1 MAQPL
6 PLSRPAST
14 ASSRGSSTTL
24 FGIPVGDFG
33 WFGTLLVSVA
43 AGFLSFFA
51 TTFCAIVVILITD
64 STTHANID
72 YAISY
77 RYIGLPIGL
86 VVLVCALGYLGTLWV
101 RRILRKA

>member
-6 PLSRPAST
+6 HASAPA
-14 ASSRGSSTTL
+14 AVRSSSATL
-24 FGIPVGDFG
+24 FGIPIGDFG

-51 TTFCAIVVILITD
+51 ATFCAIVVILVVD
-64 STTHANID
+64 SSTHANID
-72 YAISY
+72 YAITY
-77 RYIGLPIGL
+77 RYIGLPIGIL
-86 VVLVCALGYLGTLWV
+86 VLICALSYLGTLWI

>member
-6 PLSRPAST
+6 HASHT
-14 ASSRGSSTTL
+14 APPRSSATL
-24 FGIPVGDFG
+24 FGIPIGGFG

-51 TTFCAIVVILITD
+51 TTFLSIVVILIVD
-64 STTHANID
+64 SVSRANID

-77 RYIGLPIGL
+77 RDIGLPIGL
-86 VVLVCALGYLGTLWV
+86 LVLVCALATLGTLWV
-101 RRILRKA
+101 KRILRKDF